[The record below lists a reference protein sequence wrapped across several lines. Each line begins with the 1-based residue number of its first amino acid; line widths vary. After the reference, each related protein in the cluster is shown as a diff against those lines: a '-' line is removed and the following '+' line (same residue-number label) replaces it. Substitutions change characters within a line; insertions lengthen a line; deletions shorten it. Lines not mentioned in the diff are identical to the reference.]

1 MKPVLILGGSGQA
14 GAGTARL
21 LRHWHPELPL
31 TIAGRD
37 LARAQRVADELG
49 TATAIT
55 IDLHSSDLGLST
67 DHDYAAVVALLRD
80 DRFNGLL
87 YAQDHGL
94 PYFSISSGPMEIAPE
109 VVAVAHRPST
119 SPVVLA
125 SHFFA
130 GTVALAALQATKA
143 FGRVDSIHIGAIQ
156 DEQDIGGP
164 AALADLE
171 RWATASS
178 AGLVRRDGVFT
189 WLVGD
194 NKAEIQRIDGTTIAG
209 QTISGLDIPSLAFA
223 TGAANVQVDFAVSTD
238 SGQPL
243 TEVRI
248 DLQGTD
254 PAGTPLRA
262 THTLIHQAGQRP
274 LTALGIALSVER
286 LLGLRG
292 EPVLPGIHTPESLI
306 DPAYATERLVEV
318 GADFVELECA
328 TTA

>member
-14 GAGTARL
+14 GAGTAAL
-21 LRHWHPELPL
+21 LRQWHPELPL

-37 LARAQRVADELG
+37 LGRAQRVADELG
-49 TATAIT
+49 TATAT
-55 IDLHSSDLGLST
+55 TTDLHSSDLGLPAGQ
-67 DHDYAAVVALLRD
+67 DYSAVVALLRD
-80 DRFNGLL
+80 DHFNGLR

-94 PYFSISSGPMEIAPE
+94 PYYSISSGPMEIAPE
-109 VVAVAHRPST
+109 VVAVAQRPSA
-119 SPVVLA
+119 SPVVIA

-130 GTVALAALQATKA
+130 GTVALAALHSIRK

-189 WLVGD
+189 WLAG
-194 NKAEIQRIDGTTIAG
+194 NTPAEIRRIDGTTIAG
-209 QTISGLDIPSLAFA
+209 QTVAGLDIPSLAFA
-223 TGAANVQVDFAVSTD
+223 TGAANVQVDFAVSND
-238 SGQPL
+238 SDQPP

-248 DLQGTD
+248 DLEGTD
-254 PAGTPLRA
+254 PTGRPLRA
-262 THTLIHQAGQRP
+262 THFLIHQKGQRP
-274 LTALGIALSVER
+274 LTALGIALGVER

-292 EPVLPGIHTPESLI
+292 GHVSPGIHTPESLI
-306 DPAYATERLVEV
+306 EPAYAVKRLLAL
-318 GADFVELECA
+318 GADYDEA
-328 TTA
+328 STHS